1 MTLASHD
8 SVDVILPARG
18 NTPWLQLSLSS
29 IASQTLQPKLVTL
42 VDDGLENSTSIAKLG
57 NRLFGHRFRLI
68 KNDGQGISAGLN
80 TGVQQSTSYWIAR
93 MDADDIAHPNRFEQ
107 QVLSLKSWPCEVL
120 GCGTQVR
127 FINSRGHGLHRSHLP
142 SSWENITKQMLYRT
156 SFVHSSLIMRRDALT
171 TLPYRSAMDGAEDM
185 DLVLRLCEK
194 GKLLNLDQVLLD
206 YRFHLTQE
214 SFRMRARHTAVQEL
228 AFRLAWSRR
237 RKHFD
242 PLEMDPLLAE
252 KFIHWRLSVPG
263 YMRSRTFLT
272 ALRYMRTHLS
282 GCDINGSWRC
292 FWIALRSLPL
302 LPASIFISWR
312 VFRRAAAALLDQSTP
327 FPSLNLN

>member
-107 QVLSLKSWPCEVL
+107 QVLSLKSWPGEVL

-127 FINSRGHGLHRSHLP
+127 FINSKGRGLHRSYLP
-142 SSWENITKQMLYRT
+142 SSWKDITKQILSRT
-156 SFVHSSLIMRRDALT
+156 SFVHSSLIMRMDALT

-206 YRFHLTQE
+206 YRLHLTQE

-263 YMRSRTFLT
+263 YVRSRTFLT

-282 GCDINGSWRC
+282 GCDLNGSWQC
-292 FWIALRSLPL
+292 FWLALGSLPI
-302 LPASIFISWR
+302 LPRSIFISWR
-312 VFRRAAAALLDQSTP
+312 VFRRAAAALLNQPTP